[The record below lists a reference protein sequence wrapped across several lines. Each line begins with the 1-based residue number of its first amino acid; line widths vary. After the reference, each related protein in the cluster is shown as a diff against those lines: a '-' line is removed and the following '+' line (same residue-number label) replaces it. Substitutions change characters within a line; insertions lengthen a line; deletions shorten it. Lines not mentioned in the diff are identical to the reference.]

1 MSFDSPTRQ
10 EETLT
15 VWQSA
20 IMHKPEAYA
29 TTNDSMCPMTTA
41 VFDVSAIRRDFP
53 ILNRPLPNGQTL
65 VYLDSGASA
74 QKPQSVIDKMTE
86 IYSTCYSNTH
96 RGIHTLGDLV
106 TTEVENAR
114 ENIRDFIGAKA
125 VEEVIFTQGTTASIN
140 TVAYGWAR
148 KFLKPGDE
156 VLLNVMEHHANFVP
170 WQQAALATGAKLRF
184 IPLTQ
189 DGRLDLERLDEVLTE
204 RTKLLAVTG
213 MSNVLGTINPIKLLA
228 DRAHAKG
235 ALIFVD
241 GAQSVPH
248 GPVNVTELDI
258 DFLAFSGHK
267 LYGPSGIG
275 VLWGKRRLL
284 ESMDPFLFGGNMIRE
299 VFLETSTWG
308 DLPAK
313 FEAGTMPIAEAV
325 GLGTAIDYVRSLD
338 PQAVHTH
345 EMALT
350 AKAFDRLHA
359 IPGVTIYGP
368 GLEHRGS
375 IVSFTVDGVHPHD
388 LADLFNNRGVAIR
401 AGHHCTMP
409 LHEHLNQP
417 ATARAS
423 FTFYNTLDEVDALA
437 DAILYAKKVFRR

>member
-1 MSFDSPTRQ
+1 
-10 EETLT
+10 
-15 VWQSA
+15 
-20 IMHKPEAYA
+20 
-29 TTNDSMCPMTTA
+29 MTSSG
-41 VFDVSAIRRDFP
+41 FDVSAIRRDFP
-53 ILNRPLPNGQTL
+53 ILNQPLPNGQTL

-74 QKPQSVIDKMTE
+74 QKPQCVIDKLTE
-86 IYSTCYSNTH
+86 VYTHYYSNTH

-106 TTEVENAR
+106 TTAVEAAR
-114 ENIRDFIGAKA
+114 DSIRDFIGAKSS
-125 VEEVIFTQGTTASIN
+125 EEVIFTPGTTASVN

-170 WQQAALATGAKLRF
+170 WQQASRATGATLRF

-189 DGRLDLERLDEVLTE
+189 DGRLDLERLDEVLTD
-204 RTKLLAVTG
+204 RTRLLAVTG
-213 MSNVLGTINPIKLLA
+213 MSNVLGTINPIQTLA
-228 DRAHAKG
+228 RRAHAQG

-248 GPVNVTELDI
+248 MPVNVTELDL

-267 LYGPSGIG
+267 LFGPSGTG
-275 VLWGKRRLL
+275 VLWGKRQLL
-284 ESMDPFLFGGNMIRE
+284 EKMDPFLFGGNMIHE
-299 VFLETSTWG
+299 VFRETSTWA
-308 DLPAK
+308 DPPAK
-313 FEAGTMPIAEAV
+313 FEAGTIAIAEAI
-325 GLGTAIDYVRSLD
+325 GLGAAVDYVRRLD
-338 PQAVHTH
+338 RNAVHAH
-345 EMALT
+345 EMSLT
-350 AKAFDRLHA
+350 AKAFERLQA

-375 IVSFTVDGVHPHD
+375 IVSFTVEGVHPHD

-409 LHEHLNQP
+409 LHEHLDQP

-423 FTFYNTLDEVDALA
+423 FTFYNTLEEVDALA
-437 DAILYAKKVFRR
+437 EAILYAQKVFRR

>member
-1 MSFDSPTRQ
+1 
-10 EETLT
+10 
-15 VWQSA
+15 
-20 IMHKPEAYA
+20 
-29 TTNDSMCPMTTA
+29 MTTSA
-41 VFDVSAIRRDFP
+41 VRSPFDVAAVRRNFP
-53 ILNRPLPNGQTL
+53 ILNQPLPNGQTL
-65 VYLDSGASA
+65 VYLDTGASA
-74 QKPQSVIDKMTE
+74 QKPLCVIEKLTE
-86 IYSTCYSNTH
+86 VLTHYYSNTH

-106 TTEVENAR
+106 TTEVEGAR
-114 ENIRDFIGAKA
+114 EIVRAFIGAPS
-125 VEEVIFTQGTTASIN
+125 VDEIIFTGGTTAAIN

-170 WQQAALATGAKLRF
+170 WQQAAIATGARLRF
-184 IPLTQ
+184 IPLTA
-189 DGRLDLERLDEVLTE
+189 DGQLDLTQLDHVLTD
-204 RTKLLAVTG
+204 RTKLVAVTG
-213 MSNVLGTINPIKLLA
+213 MSNVLGTINPIRELTEK
-228 DRAHAKG
+228 AHARG
-235 ALIFVD
+235 ALILVD

-248 GPVNVTELDI
+248 GSVNVRELGI
-258 DFLAFSGHK
+258 DFLVFSGHK

-275 VLWGKRRLL
+275 ILWGKSKLL
-284 ESMDPFLFGGNMIRE
+284 EAMDPFQFGGNMIRE
-299 VFLETSTWG
+299 VFLESSTWA
-308 DLPAK
+308 DLPGK
-313 FEAGTMPIAEAV
+313 FEAGTIPIAEAV
-325 GLGTAIDYVRSLD
+325 GLGEAIKYIQQFDS
-338 PQAVHTH
+338 QAVHAH

-350 AKAFDRLHA
+350 AKAFQLLEE

-375 IVSFTVDGVHPHD
+375 IVSFTVESVHPHD

-423 FTFYNTLDEVDALA
+423 FGLYNTLEEVDALA